1 MNKFEDFRP
10 KIDGKTEEE
19 YSKNLQEIIRK
30 DFVPEDM
37 ELLAIVSQT
46 FDERLQKSKLSGSN
60 TVQALA
66 DTMTSLFLEL
76 ELIDK
81 EKKLGKKQRV
91 LLDRYGE
98 TFHNLEIERKRL
110 LKEKSKDENEELVNN
125 IRENLKSFVT
135 DMQKTFN

>member
-46 FDERLQKSKLSGSN
+46 FDERLQKSKLSGNN